1 MALLRRTQNDVH
13 EPPAQRG
20 ASDPVEAREAAQPAP
35 VLSVIVPTRNEAANV
50 GELVRRIRAT
60 QLNVP
65 IEIIFVDD
73 SDDDTP
79 AVINAVAN
87 EPSSNVILLHRS
99 ESERVGGLG
108 GAVVAGLNLARAP
121 WVCVI
126 DGDLQH
132 PPELL
137 VDVMRKVDQ
146 GNCDIVVA
154 SRYCANGD
162 GHRLGALR
170 LLMSRATTHLA
181 KFAFPSRLKGVTDP
195 MSGFFAVRRAA
206 VTTEALRPRGF
217 KILLEIL
224 VRNPALR
231 ATEVPFEFGERYAGD
246 SKASMREA
254 LRFCVLL
261 LGLRFGDG
269 SRRVGRFVTVGLSG
283 LIVNTAALALFT
295 EYGGLHYLW
304 SAVLATQAS
313 TAWNFALTELWVFKN
328 REHGRHAALRLGSFW
343 AMNNLALWVRG
354 PALYLLTSSLGLHY
368 LLSNFITLGALT
380 VARYAF
386 ADTWIWKSAEA
397 RTRAARLHLYNIHG
411 IISVASD
418 ARLPELEKFR
428 TSELLDPPT
437 IRVRIGKVNADP
449 DSTPPD
455 GTRRTCYD
463 EGLGPFGFGMSIDVG
478 AQTEVVASSLLKFSP
493 HVLYTNVVEPILRW
507 RFVELGYALV
517 HGACVSIDGQAFL
530 ITARTDTG
538 KTTTMLKLLDA
549 HPWSF
554 LSDDLTLITPE
565 GAVLM
570 YPKPMTISRHTVH
583 AVKAPRLTW
592 LERLTLIPQSR
603 LHSRS
608 GRIFAMFIARTHLP
622 VATVNTIV
630 QMLVPPP
637 KYHVSRLIPGVD
649 VAPVATL
656 AGLMIIQRGGTGE
669 ERLAESEAISIL
681 MENCEDAYGFPPYHT
696 IEDFLHSSNG
706 GDLRAM
712 ERRFVTE
719 AFAGKPATVLRSE
732 TMDWAERLPALVDHV
747 MGVRS
752 LNAMAD
758 IEAMPA
764 RSGTNKEEHLAVP
777 SALALPLEPAE

>member
-1 MALLRRTQNDVH
+1 MALLRRTHNDVH
-13 EPPAQRG
+13 ERPVQQRG
-20 ASDPVEAREAAQPAP
+20 AQEPEARAAAAPEPA
-35 VLSVIVPTRNEAANV
+35 LSIIVPTRNEASNV
-50 GELVRRIRAT
+50 GELVRRLRAT

-73 SDDDTP
+73 SDDETP
-79 AVINAVAN
+79 ARISAVPY
-87 EPSSNVILLHRS
+87 EPSSNVVLLHRS
-99 ESERVGGLG
+99 EHERAGGLG
-108 GAVVAGLNLARAP
+108 GAVVAGLHLARAP

-132 PPELL
+132 PPEVL
-137 VDVMRKVDQ
+137 VDIMRKADQ
-146 GNCDIVVA
+146 GDCDIVVA

-162 GHRLGALR
+162 GHRLGAMR
-170 LLMSRATTHLA
+170 LLLSQATTHLA

-206 VTTEALRPRGF
+206 VNPAALRPRGF

-224 VRNPALR
+224 VRNPSLR
-231 ATEVPFEFGERYAGD
+231 ATEVPFEFGERHAGA

-269 SRRVGRFVTVGLSG
+269 SRRIGRFVTVGLSG
-283 LIVNTAALALFT
+283 LVVNTAALALFT

-328 REHGRHAALRLGSFW
+328 REHGRHAVLRLGSFW

-380 VARYAF
+380 VVRYAF

-397 RTRAARLHLYNIHG
+397 RTKAVRLHLYNIHD
-411 IISVASD
+411 IISVSSE

-428 TSELLDPPT
+428 TAELLDPPT
-437 IRVRIGKVNADP
+437 IRVRIGKVSAEARSAGL
-449 DSTPPD
+449 DSS
-455 GTRRTCYD
+455 RRTCYD
-463 EGLGPFGFGMSIDVG
+463 EGLGPFGFGMSIEVG

-493 HVLYTNVVEPILRW
+493 HVLYTNIVEPILRW

-517 HGACVSIDGQAFL
+517 HGACVSVDGKAFL

-608 GRIFAMFIARTHLP
+608 GRIFAMLIARTHLP

-637 KYHVSRLIPGVD
+637 KYHVDRLIPGVD
-649 VAPVATL
+649 VAPTATL

-669 ERLAESEAISIL
+669 ERLSETEAISIL

-696 IEDFLHSSNG
+696 IEAFLHSSNG
-706 GDLRAM
+706 SDLRAT
-712 ERRFVTE
+712 ERRFVAD
-719 AFAGKPATVLRSE
+719 AFSGKPATVLRSS
-732 TMDWAERLPALVDHV
+732 TMDWAERLPAVVEHV
-747 MGVRS
+747 LGVQS
-752 LNAMAD
+752 LNAMDAAPARNAAR
-758 IEAMPA
+758 EEPHPEMPA
-764 RSGTNKEEHLAVP
+764 VMAF
-777 SALALPLEPAE
+777 PLELSE